1 MKNELE
7 TIAQMDAAVSKETAL
22 ILYFYNDH
30 CAPCISL
37 RPKVIQMVEEDF
49 PEMKLVFVNSEK
61 FPELPAKYNVFSNPT
76 IILFFEG
83 KEFRRESKYISI
95 PQLAEEIARP
105 YNLIFEN

>member
-7 TIAQMDAAVSKETAL
+7 SMEQMDAIIQNETAL

-49 PEMKLVFVNSEK
+49 PEMKLAFINSEK
-61 FPELPAKYNVFSNPT
+61 HPELPAKFNVFSNPT
-76 IILFFEG
+76 ILLFFEG
-83 KEFRRESKYISI
+83 REYRRESKYISI
-95 PQLAEEIARP
+95 PQLTEEIARP
-105 YNLIFEN
+105 YGMIFEN

>member
-7 TIAQMDAAVSKETAL
+7 TMEQMDEIIHNETAL

-49 PEMKLVFVNSEK
+49 PEMRLAFVNSEK
-61 FPELPAKYNVFSNPT
+61 YPALPAKFNVFSNPT

-95 PQLAEEIARP
+95 PQLTEEIARP
-105 YNLIFEN
+105 YSLIFE

>member
-7 TIAQMDAAVSKETAL
+7 TMEQMDEIIHNETAL

-37 RPKVIQMVEEDF
+37 RPKVIQMVDEDF
-49 PEMKLVFVNSEK
+49 PEMKLAFINSENH
-61 FPELPAKYNVFSNPT
+61 PALPAKFNVFSNPT

-95 PQLAEEIARP
+95 PQLTEEIARP
-105 YNLIFEN
+105 YSLIFE